1 MKFEDIKKV
10 IVLCGGP
17 SAEAAVSRV
26 TAKGM
31 ADALRALGLS
41 HEVKDISDE
50 GWFAWLVHQPR
61 EGLFV
66 LIALH
71 GCPGEDGTVQGVLDL
86 LGVPY
91 QGSGVLG
98 CAVAM
103 DKVRARMVMA
113 ACGLDVAEALW
124 GDDVRDVAKV
134 GALLARHGKLVAKPN
149 ASGSSVGVSLVSDMA
164 DWPAAYALAAKEG
177 EILVEAFIPGRE
189 LTVGVLGDKA
199 LAVVEI
205 VANKGAFYDIASKYE
220 VGGSDHICPAV
231 LPDVVTTRAQQ
242 GAIKAARAV
251 AARGACRVDFRYDE
265 TSGRLVVLEVNTL
278 PGMTP
283 TSLLPDAA
291 RYATMSYPAL
301 VRWMIDDSLTR
312 LNAR

>member
-1 MKFEDIKKV
+1 MGRLV
-10 IVLCGGP
+10 
-17 SAEAAVSRV
+17 AEP
-26 TAKGM
+26 
-31 ADALRALGLS
+31 
-41 HEVKDISDE
+41 KD
-50 GWFAWLVHQPR
+50 
-61 EGLFV
+61 GLFV

-113 ACGLDVAEALW
+113 ACGLDVAEAFYGEDL
-124 GDDVRDVAKV
+124 GDTGKV
-134 GALLARHGKLVAKPN
+134 SAFLVRHGKMVVKPN
-149 ASGSSVGVSLVSDMA
+149 ASGSSVGVSIVADMA
-164 DWPAAYALAAKEG
+164 DWSAAYELAAREG
-177 EILVEAFIPGRE
+177 EVLVEAFIPGRE

-220 VGGSDHICPAV
+220 VGGSDHICPAI
-231 LPDVVTTRAQQ
+231 LPDVVTTQAQQ
-242 GAIKAARAV
+242 GAVKAAQAV
-251 AARGACRVDFRYDE
+251 AAKGACRVDFRYDGA
-265 TSGRLVVLEVNTL
+265 SGRVVVLEVNTL

-291 RYATMSYPAL
+291 RYANMSYPAL
-301 VRWMIDDSLTR
+301 VRWMIDDSLMR
-312 LNAR
+312 FERI